1 MRIPGQG
8 WSRAACAKSRKT
20 ARKTPQGGASP
31 SPTGHRA
38 EAPWGEGRPAW
49 TQSRSTQEGAT
60 ARGPRGFCGVFFFKR
75 HLQLQPRGAQRC
87 GGLSPWP
94 RGEETGN
101 AAQQQVPSALREGMG
116 TARSPPAEGTFGALR
131 PGSCSAGGDGRG
143 QTSGTASSQGKA
155 AGETCDCLWKCQEP
169 TALALGGMETP
180 LQDGARWHLGVRC
193 W

>member
-1 MRIPGQG
+1 M
-8 WSRAACAKSRKT
+8 
-20 ARKTPQGGASP
+20 P
-31 SPTGHRA
+31 SPAKQPEKHPRVVPAPVPRA
-38 EAPWGEGRPAW
+38 TELRLHGARAGGAW

-101 AAQQQVPSALREGMG
+101 AAQQQVPSALQEGTG

-155 AGETCDCLWKCQEP
+155 AGETCDCLWTCQEP

-180 LQDGARWHLGVRC
+180 PPRWGTVAPGCSVLVR
-193 W
+193 